1 MIWEWSMN
9 DYNTQD
15 RLAEM
20 YDYKEENKNI
30 FLKAGK
36 LDGTIVLPDLKMYCK
51 RSQLK
56 DCIITDLHVP
66 IVSHRVL
73 DILTKTCPED
83 FQAFEAN
90 LFIKGKNKKAEGYY
104 FINVLKSVD
113 VRIKEPSL
121 IEQGEFFKLNELQD
135 MDMARDDGSVDIL
148 ISQRLRDVF
157 EKEMVTGINLQSIRP
172 TPLLVDEIGH
182 MMVFKWPDTG
192 EEFGYTVSYPF
203 EIDET
208 IQNRKT
214 KLIVEWQNNIPITK
228 QIAILKMV
236 CPSVKDLSNKEL
248 LTIAKSNAEWDM
260 GEFIPWIAEDIALKA
275 KRYGIVIRKVDFY
288 E

>member
-1 MIWEWSMN
+1 MIWVWSMN
-9 DYNTQD
+9 EYDTQD
-15 RLAEM
+15 RLAKM
-20 YDYKEENKNI
+20 YDYKAENENI

-36 LDGTIVLPDLKMYCK
+36 MDGTIALPDLKMYCK
-51 RSQLK
+51 RSQLT

-83 FQAFEAN
+83 FQHFEAN
-90 LFIKGKNKKAEGYY
+90 LYIKGKNKKAEGYF

-121 IEQGEFFKLNELQD
+121 IEQGEFFIINELQD
-135 MDMARDDGSVDIL
+135 MDMARDEDSPDIL
-148 ISQRLRDVF
+148 ISQRLKDIF
-157 EKEMVTGINLQSIRP
+157 ENKMITGVNFQSIRP
-172 TPLLVDEIGH
+172 IPLLIQEGH
-182 MMVFKWPDTG
+182 MMIFKWPDTG
-192 EEFGYTVSYPF
+192 EEFGYTVSYPI

-214 KLIVEWQNNIPITK
+214 KLIVKWQNNIPLTK

-248 LTIAKSNAEWDM
+248 LTIAKSNVEWDM

-275 KRYGIVIRKVDFY
+275 KRYGIVIRRVDFY